1 MSGINLTP
9 LLSDCQA
16 KVVDQYVVLDK
27 KVINV
32 VLMPD
37 ERYTPICSRC
47 HTFCKKIHSYTDRD
61 IRDLNV
67 FDFKTNIQTVCKPNY
82 FSIPFGIAC

>member
-1 MSGINLTP
+1 MSVINLTP

-16 KVVDQYVVLDK
+16 KVVDQYVLYDK
-27 KVINV
+27 KVVNV

-37 ERYTPICSRC
+37 ERYNPICSKCRAA
-47 HTFCKKIHSYTDRD
+47 CKKVHSYTDRD

-67 FDFKTNIQTVCKPNY
+67 FDFKTNIVCCYRKVDRK
-82 FSIPFGIAC
+82 SVV